1 MSVWAGGLF
10 ALSGRGAI
18 MRLSSHGGHLIELA
32 GGRRK
37 LRKFLKNHR
46 PNMRMASLFGLKV
59 FFSLA
64 EPFWGAARLARWL
77 ADHA

>member
-1 MSVWAGGLF
+1 
-10 ALSGRGAI
+10 
-18 MRLSSHGGHLIELA
+18 
-32 GGRRK
+32 
-37 LRKFLKNHR
+37 
-46 PNMRMASLFGLKV
+46 MRMASLFGLKV